1 MKYCPLISFGKQY
14 CTEVECMGEGCAFA
28 DADGDCLIAQSLAA
42 YVARAVYENPR
53 HAGMAVDRVKGVSY
67 IEN

>member
-14 CTEVECMGEGCAFA
+14 CTEVQCMGEGCAFA
-28 DADGDCLIAQSLAA
+28 DSDGDCLIAQALAG
-42 YVARAVYENPR
+42 YVAHVSSESRS
-53 HAGMAVDRVKGVSY
+53 AGIAVDKVKGISY

>member
-14 CTEVECMGEGCAFA
+14 CTEVQCMGEGCAFA
-28 DADGDCLIAQSLAA
+28 DSDGDCLVAQALASF
-42 YVARAVYENPR
+42 VAHTCSESRS
-53 HAGMAVDRVKGVSY
+53 AGIAVDKVKGVSY

>member
-14 CTEVECMGEGCAFA
+14 CTEVQCMGEGCAFA
-28 DADGDCLIAQSLAA
+28 DADGDCLIAQALAG
-42 YVARAVYENPR
+42 YVAHVSSESRS
-53 HAGMAVDRVKGVSY
+53 AGMAVDRVKGVSY

>member
-14 CTEVECMGEGCAFA
+14 CTEVQCMGEGCAFA
-28 DADGDCLIAQSLAA
+28 DEDGDCLIAQALAG
-42 YVARAVYENPR
+42 YVSRVSFESR
-53 HAGMAVDRVKGVSY
+53 QAGVAVDKVKGISY

>member
-14 CTEVECMGEGCAFA
+14 CTEVQCMGEGCAFA
-28 DADGDCLIAQSLAA
+28 DADGDCLIAQALAG
-42 YVARAVYENPR
+42 YVAHVSSESRSASI
-53 HAGMAVDRVKGVSY
+53 AVDKVKGVSY